1 MLGLIGGFLVK
12 LLGSGI
18 AEPVLAY
25 FKQRDAS
32 GRDIAVAGIE
42 ADKARDLATL
52 QGVVEANKL
61 KVASQAAYPWIVY
74 LIAFP
79 PALHAAA
86 VYFDSLP
93 FWTPF
98 GPHVVGAWGVP
109 TPPAPYDDYQGKILL
124 SFFVVAPVVQA
135 VRAGAAAIGATRR

>member
-1 MLGLIGGFLVK
+1 MLALLGRFLVK

-25 FKQRDAS
+25 FRQRDAS

-42 ADKARDLATL
+42 ADKQRDLATL
-52 QGVVEANKL
+52 QSVVEANKL

-74 LIAFP
+74 LIAIP
-79 PALHAAA
+79 PALHAAG
-86 VYFDSLP
+86 VYLDSLP
-93 FWTPF
+93 FWTPW
-98 GPHVVGAWGVP
+98 GSHVIGSWGVP
-109 TPPAPYDDYQGKILL
+109 APPPPYDDWQGKILL

-135 VRAGAAAIGATRR
+135 IRTGAAAVARR

>member
-1 MLGLIGGFLVK
+1 MLALLGGFLVK

-18 AEPVLAY
+18 ATPVLEY

-32 GRDIAVAGIE
+32 GRDIAVAGID
-42 ADKARDLATL
+42 ADRQRDLATL

-74 LIAFP
+74 LIAVP
-79 PALHAAA
+79 PALHSAGI
-86 VYFDSLP
+86 FLDSLP

-98 GPHVVGAWGVP
+98 GAHVVGAWGVP
-109 TPPAPYDDYQGKILL
+109 KPPPPYDEWQGNILL

-135 VRAGAAAIGATRR
+135 IRTGAAAIARR